1 MASQTRLLKEPE
13 LAAKREIT
21 RIDIMPMDAYAKV
34 REERRQA
41 VREIKKHRRIEIGP
55 FAAMYFENY
64 DTMWWQVHEML
75 RVERGG
81 EEQIADELRAY
92 NPLIPNGG
100 ELVCTLMFEI
110 DQRDRRQRALAGLGG
125 VELTVTMSV
134 AGETIAA
141 VPEDD
146 VERSTDGGRASSV
159 HFLHFP
165 FTPNQVTTFRASD
178 ARVVVAIGHPGYA
191 HMAVLPDDVR
201 AALAGD
207 FD

>member
-41 VREIKKHRRIEIGP
+41 IREIKKHRRIEIGP

-92 NPLIPNGG
+92 NPLIPDGAN
-100 ELVCTLMFEI
+100 LK
-110 DQRDRRQRALAGLGG
+110 
-125 VELTVTMSV
+125 VTFML
-134 AGETIAA
+134 EY
-141 VPEDD
+141 PDE
-146 VERSTDGGRASSV
+146 VERSVHLAKLIDIENKILIQIGELEPVYPIANEDLPRSTEEKTSSV
-159 HFLHFP
+159 HFLRFEFSQEMISAARNGAAWTIYCLH
-165 FTPNQVTTFRASD
+165 PNYQHRNNNLPGHVTASL
-178 ARVVVAIGHPGYA
+178 IQ
-191 HMAVLPDDVR
+191 
-201 AALAGD
+201 D